1 MSMKYLCFFLLIAFG
16 YNTHSQVVLNE
27 YKYVIVPKKFEGF
40 RSENLYQTSTMVK
53 YYLVQQGFN
62 ALYEDGLPQDLNSD
76 RCLGLVSSLEEDS
89 SMFAT
94 RVSVVFKDCKGVERY
109 RTQYGSSKAK
119 QYKEAYRGAITEA
132 FQSLKGFR
140 YSYSPKGTN
149 NAPLVLN
156 FKDDVKALPP
166 PSIKPVEKSI
176 STETA
181 DTEIP
186 LEEEID
192 KEMTPPLAQ
201 PAELMEAITLEE
213 AVEEETPS
221 EAVEIRTLYAQKTE
235 TGYQLVDT
243 TPSIQFYLKA
253 TSMPNIFMAERKGQ
267 SGLLFQRNEQWV
279 FEYYQGDDRLQEV
292 LQIKF

>member
-1 MSMKYLCFFLLIAFG
+1 MG
-16 YNTHSQVVLNE
+16 YNTHAQAILNE

-40 RSENLYQTSTMVK
+40 RSENQYQTSTMVK
-53 YYLVQQGFN
+53 YYLVNQGFN
-62 ALYEDGLPQDLNSD
+62 ALYEDVLPQDLNLD
-76 RCLGLVSSLEEDS
+76 RCLGLLTSLEEES

-94 RVSVVFKDCKGVERY
+94 RVAVVFKDCQGVERY
-109 RTQYGSSKAK
+109 RTQLGSSKVK
-119 QYKEAYRGAITEA
+119 QYKEAYREAISEA

-140 YSYSPKGTN
+140 HSYSPKVKN
-149 NAPLVLN
+149 NEPVVLN

-166 PSIKPVEKSI
+166 PKSMSEEISI
-176 STETA
+176 STEAA

-186 LEEEID
+186 LEKEID
-192 KEMTPPLAQ
+192 KEMAAPLSQ
-201 PAELMEAITLEE
+201 PTEVMEAITLEE
-213 AVEEETPS
+213 AVAEETQS
-221 EAVEIRTLYAQKTE
+221 EALEIRTLYAQKTE

-267 SGLLFQRNEQWV
+267 SGLLFQKNEQWV